1 MDSSE
6 PSEAHGRPA
15 GTPCWR
21 TQTTIPVPEDFMPL
35 RLALQ
40 PSGAT
45 VELTQPDVLLGRH
58 SHADIRLPLPD
69 VSRRHCRF
77 LFSQGVWQVVDLNS
91 LNGVFLNDQL
101 IRQATVRQGDV
112 LRIGGFTFV
121 VELGTTETDSPAE
134 SEGLIRTIF
143 KARPAPSNDSGQ
155 HRLAS

>member
-1 MDSSE
+1 MDASE

-15 GTPCWR
+15 RTPCWR
-21 TQTTIPVPEDFMPL
+21 TQSTLPVPEDFVPL
-35 RLALQ
+35 RLTLQ

-58 SHADIRLPLPD
+58 SYADIRLPLPD

-91 LNGVFLNDQL
+91 LNGVFLNDQP
-101 IRQATVRQGDV
+101 IRQATVRHGDV
-112 LRIGGFTFV
+112 LRVGGFTFV
-121 VELGTTETDSPAE
+121 IDLGVTADTFDS
-134 SEGLIRTIF
+134 SEGLIRSIF
-143 KARPAPSNDSGQ
+143 KARPAPASDPGQ